1 MNVAL
6 LSYALCVITAIA
18 CAFLLTRGYQHGG
31 SRLLFWSALCFW
43 GLTLTN
49 VLGFVDII
57 LVGQTL
63 YACRLAT
70 GSLSVGVMLFGMVWE
85 LR

>member
-1 MNVAL
+1 MAL
-6 LSYALCVITAIA
+6 LSYALCVITAVT
-18 CAFLLTRGYQHGG
+18 CALLLTRGYRNGR

-49 VLGFVDII
+49 VLGFVDVLLIPD
-57 LVGQTL
+57 QTL
-63 YACRLAT
+63 YGLRLAT
-70 GSLSVGVMLFGMVWE
+70 GLLSISVMLFGMVWE